1 MKLKAIFRSKVKE
14 MNEMI
19 SANNLHNF
27 DSSKLNHLLPET
39 VKRPKQSKTSMN
51 QIKGTNR

>member
-1 MKLKAIFRSKVKE
+1 MKKVSSMKLKAIFRSKVKE

-39 VKRPKQSKTSMN
+39 VKRPK
-51 QIKGTNR
+51 